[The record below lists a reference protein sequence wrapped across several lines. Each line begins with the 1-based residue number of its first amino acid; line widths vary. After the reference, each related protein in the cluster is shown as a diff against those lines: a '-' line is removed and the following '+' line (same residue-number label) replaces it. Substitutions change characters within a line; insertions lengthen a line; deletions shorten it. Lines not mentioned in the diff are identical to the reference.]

1 VPMDAW
7 GIALIA
13 AGSALV
19 GSWITGWFTRS
30 AGSKQAEAAR
40 HAGDRQAD
48 ALLDT
53 VRRTLDQERVLRALD
68 QRRQTYVGFLQASE
82 AVSLTRRTGRGQP
95 DDESAL
101 HQACASVE
109 LEGPA
114 EVERAAR
121 GLVEALRRNRPLD
134 DVDLAR
140 ADFVRAARAALV
152 VG

>member
-1 VPMDAW
+1 MDAW
-7 GIALIA
+7 GLALIA
-13 AGSALV
+13 AGSALA

-53 VRRTLDQERVLRALD
+53 VRRTLDQERLLRAVDL
-68 QRRQTYVGFLQASE
+68 RRQTYVRFLQASE
-82 AVSLTRRTGRGQP
+82 AVSLTRRTGRGESG
-95 DDESAL
+95 DEAAL
-101 HQACASVE
+101 HQARAAVE

-140 ADFVRAARAALV
+140 ADFVRAARTALDLP
-152 VG
+152 